1 MVEHYR
7 HVDIDEELGAM
18 EAMGSA
24 LDLGEIGWDG

>member
-1 MVEHYR
+1 MCAPNFPS
-7 HVDIDEELGAM
+7 EELGAM